1 VKRAVALV
9 ILLSWNCSGCAQ
21 GAHAGAAPESG
32 AQATWSDTNKDLVRR
47 QIEDHL
53 AIDPGMAGLEDFVVK
68 IDLIMNP
75 DGSVQSAKIGPSPDS
90 GNPNWRR
97 FAQDCLRS
105 VFRSSPLKMPSDKPY
120 EIWRT
125 MTLVFH
131 GREMLAM

>member
-1 VKRAVALV
+1 VKRTVALV
-9 ILLSWNCSGCAQ
+9 ILLSWNCAGCAQ
-21 GAHAGAAPESG
+21 GADAGAAPAE
-32 AQATWSDTNKDLVRR
+32 QATWSDKNNDLVRR

-53 AIDPGMAGLEDFVVK
+53 LIDAGMAGLEYFVVK

-75 DGSVQSAKIGPSPDS
+75 DGSVQSATIGPSPDK
-90 GNPNWRR
+90 GNPNWER
-97 FAQDCLRS
+97 FAQECLRS

-120 EIWRT
+120 ELWQT